1 MYWLNPPSLVF
12 HDVQSTKIIT
22 ASIIASTVV
31 LPVIAILMMK
41 GLNLISSLDMK
52 DKKERVGPLIIT
64 GIFYLWIYLNT
75 SKHSYVPDYIVY
87 FILGTIITLFVC
99 FFLNLFFKISLH
111 AAGISGLISGLYAV
125 INEYQYN
132 EVCLNIFNTSILLKS
147 NVILLLLILIAG
159 IVGSARLALKEHES
173 KEIYW
178 GYGVGILAMSAAAV
192 VVFGWQ
198 SF

>member
-12 HDVQSTKIIT
+12 HDIQSTKIIT

-31 LPVIAILMMK
+31 LPIIAILMMK
-41 GLNLISSLDMK
+41 GLNLISSLEMK

-87 FILGTIITLFVC
+87 FILGTIVTLFVC

-111 AAGISGLISGLYAV
+111 AAGIAGLIAALYFV

-132 EVCLNIFNTSILLKS
+132 EVALSVFNTMFLVKS
-147 NVILLLLILIAG
+147 NVIILLLILVAG
-159 IVGSARLALKEHES
+159 IVGSTRLVLKEHEN

-178 GYGVGILAMSAAAV
+178 GYGVGVVAMGAASV
-192 VVFGWQ
+192 VVFGW
-198 SF
+198 